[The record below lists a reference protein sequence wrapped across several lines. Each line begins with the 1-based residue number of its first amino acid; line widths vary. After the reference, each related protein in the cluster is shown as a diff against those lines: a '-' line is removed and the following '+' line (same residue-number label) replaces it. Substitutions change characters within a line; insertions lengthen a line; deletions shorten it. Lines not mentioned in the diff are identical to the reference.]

1 MIGKKE
7 NITLI
12 LKKERK
18 EYPQNYRL
26 MNLISVLGQ
35 MMEQILLK
43 DILKHMQDK
52 EVIRVSQQ
60 NSMGDIVPA
69 KLGAFYGV
77 TALVDKGRGTDV
89 VYLDF
94 CKAFYMVPQHI
105 LISKLYPQNNPKVLD

>member
-1 MIGKKE
+1 LEKKKT
-7 NITLI
+7 ITLI

-52 EVIRVSQQ
+52 EVI
-60 NSMGDIVPA
+60 
-69 KLGAFYGV
+69 
-77 TALVDKGRGTDV
+77 
-89 VYLDF
+89 
-94 CKAFYMVPQHI
+94 
-105 LISKLYPQNNPKVLD
+105 